1 MTLVRASVATV
12 KPVLPCHS
20 YLASP
25 GFSFRSPRKVGTGD
39 YWLTFQGNLSARAR
53 VSSVNA
59 PYTSGRAAREP
70 PRQIFHPL
78 LPHFACTL
86 VEIRDPGTTRYIDSI
101 LIVHPS
107 PPLSSNRTELRFF
120 ASGLNIGSR
129 SSAGVRAALYPTAH
143 AKGPGVSTRH
153 HKGLHRRC
161 VPVIQ
166 QPSWTGCPRLAGLR
180 NHHNAK
186 SAPYLGFPIG
196 LVLQILASFWS
207 LPTTW
212 FLPFSSSW

>member
-129 SSAGVRAALYPTAH
+129 SSAGVRAALYPTATRR
-143 AKGPGVSTRH
+143 AGVSTRH

-161 VPVIQ
+161 VPVKFSNNRAGRAVHDSPAFVIITCEIQ
-166 QPSWTGCPRLAGLR
+166 RLTSGSRSVWSANTGFLCRGDLV
-180 NHHNAK
+180 
-186 SAPYLGFPIG
+186 SAR
-196 LVLQILASFWS
+196 
-207 LPTTW
+207 
-212 FLPFSSSW
+212 FSSSW